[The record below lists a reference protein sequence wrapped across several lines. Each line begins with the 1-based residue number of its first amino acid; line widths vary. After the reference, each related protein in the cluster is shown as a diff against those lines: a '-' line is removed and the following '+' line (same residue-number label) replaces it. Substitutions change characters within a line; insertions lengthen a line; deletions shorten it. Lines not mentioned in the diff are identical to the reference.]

1 MVDQSRAHPELVNTL
16 KSSKCLNCGHINVD
30 GLYHKIDEVRLLLD
44 EAKIHILAV
53 SETHL
58 NKEVSDNEIEI
69 ENYSFIRKDRDQKTG
84 KKWGGVLIYFE
95 SRINIH
101 KINYDFELGT
111 TEAILIEADLRS
123 QKLLLACI
131 YRPPNDKLFFGE
143 TYFY

>member
-16 KSSKCLNCGHINVD
+16 KSSKGFNCGHIIVN

-58 NKEVSDNEIEI
+58 N
-69 ENYSFIRKDRDQKTG
+69 
-84 KKWGGVLIYFE
+84 
-95 SRINIH
+95 RINIH
-101 KINYDFELGT
+101 EINYDFELRT
-111 TEAILIEADLRS
+111 TEAILIEAELRS

-131 YRPPNDKLFFGE
+131 YRPPNDKHFIIQKNLE
-143 TYFY
+143 MKNMLDYVYQ